1 MKVIS
6 DDKLKIEFRATG
18 IAKSKFAVI
27 NVPGYDGRVLRIIDE
42 DGQRLGVLL
51 DNEALR
57 RLQRYFND
65 KWPPKIKL
73 TRSQGRKVRKAF
85 RVKKICED
93 NIVKFNKIM
102 QRVCEEMELMPE
114 AVLSGKKFRVLSDAR
129 MVVSCLVRRNTD
141 MSYPDIAEMLNEKSH
156 ASPLIRYEKYKKS
169 GYARIHNGR
178 TLKQIVEVTE
188 TEIGS

>member
-6 DDKLKIEFRATG
+6 DDKLKIEFRATD

-27 NVPGYDGRVLRIIDE
+27 NVPDHEGRVLRIIDE

-57 RLQRYFND
+57 RLQRYLND
-65 KWPPKIKL
+65 KWPVKIKL
-73 TRSQGRKVRKAF
+73 TRSQGRKIGKAF

-102 QRVCEEMELMPE
+102 QRVCQEMELMPE

-129 MVVSCLVRRNTD
+129 TVISYLVRRNTD
-141 MSYPDIAEMLNEKSH
+141 MSYPDIADMFNEKTHVS
-156 ASPLIRYEKYKKS
+156 SFDRVRKYKKS

-178 TLKQIVEVTE
+178 TLKQIVEVIE
-188 TEIGS
+188 TEIGL